1 MKHFSKTIVAMTMAA
16 GLFAVQA
23 PAFAAPTLVGAD
35 AILILDD
42 FIFTATDANN
52 VKHQVSAGTDITLN
66 GGNNNGNTFAA
77 LDGVA
82 DFHSGNSALGA
93 SMMITPSIVGVPAAG
108 FTPYFAAPGSYGAGT
123 NETATARSELV
134 GSAISGLS
142 TSSPATASTRA
153 TSGLEDALV
162 GDATSN
168 IGLNVTF
175 DFIANGTFDLGF
187 ETGYDWT
194 AYTFLDPTVTG
205 LGAIAQA
212 STSWSITL
220 SEVVPGASGPA
231 STVTPFEL
239 QHTFS
244 SLNPGEFQGG
254 VNVTGN
260 IAYIIGTVE
269 KDKRYTLNIRHTTEV
284 DVGRG
289 EIPEPG
295 ILALLGLGFLGMTF
309 VSRRRLAV

>member
-1 MKHFSKTIVAMTMAA
+1 MKYFSKTIMAMTMAA
-16 GLFAVQA
+16 GLFAIQA
-23 PAFAAPTLVGAD
+23 PASAAPTLVGAD
-35 AILILDD
+35 AILILNN
-42 FIFTATDANN
+42 FIFTATANG
-52 VKHQVSAGTDITLN
+52 VKHQINSGTDVTLQ

-82 DFHSGNSALGA
+82 DFHSGSSALGN
-93 SMMITPSIVGVPAAG
+93 SMIITPSIVGAPAAG
-108 FTPYFAAPGSYGAGT
+108 FTPYFAAPGSYGTGT
-123 NETATARSELV
+123 NQTATARSELD
-134 GSAISGLS
+134 GSAISGLAAP
-142 TSSPATASTRA
+142 SPATASTRA

-187 ETGYDWT
+187 EAGYDWT
-194 AYTFLDPTVTG
+194 AYTFLDPTVNG
-205 LGAIAQA
+205 LGAVAQA
-212 STSWSITL
+212 STSWSVTL
-220 SEVVPGASGPA
+220 SEVIPGASGPA

-244 SLNPGEFQGG
+244 SLNPGEFQGS
-254 VNVTGN
+254 VNVTGD
-260 IAYIIGTVE
+260 IAYVIGLVE
-269 KDKRYTLNIRHTTEV
+269 EGKRYTLNIRHTSEA

-295 ILALLGLGFLGMTF
+295 VLALIGLGFLGLTLIT
-309 VSRRRLAV
+309 RRRLAV